1 MTGPWTNALTAVLD
15 AEILGKSLPVYLK
28 SEDSKRQRNARFH
41 FFQMTSRK
49 AYILE
54 DQGSEGWTMP
64 DWEEYFQFLSKRQ
77 VELLAVDFWNDLI
90 LLKEKNHK
98 LSAQLKNK

>member
-1 MTGPWTNALTAVLD
+1 
-15 AEILGKSLPVYLK
+15 
-28 SEDSKRQRNARFH
+28 
-41 FFQMTSRK
+41 
-49 AYILE
+49 
-54 DQGSEGWTMP
+54 MP

-90 LLKEKNHK
+90 LLKEKNQK